1 MKLVALVAAWMGG
14 LLLGLQAN
22 AYLPAVLLLSVAALA
37 LACLLKSRDRSLW
50 PALLALVLLMGI
62 TNVELRE
69 GPDALKPFSAMP
81 SVTASGVIVSDP
93 EVSGPGV
100 EFTMS
105 VDAVDGGAGWEE
117 AGGRVLVLAR
127 PPVELVQTRAEP
139 YFRYG
144 DEIQL
149 TGKLE
154 KPPALGNFD
163 FRAYLANQGIH
174 YLMRFPKEVRLTD
187 TGGGNPA
194 KRLIYEPIYDLRRD
208 LSRGIDRALPEPQDS
223 LAQELILGF
232 RGRLPSDITGEF
244 RSTGTSHLLAIS
256 GLHVGVI
263 LAMALGV
270 GVWLMG
276 RRRQLYLL
284 LPLAAIWL
292 YALLSGLSPS
302 VERAAIMGSVLLLGL
317 FFGRPRSILPALALT
332 AAFMV
337 GFDPPVLKQ
346 VSFQMSFTAVAGIAL
361 LTTFRRPPWE
371 GVLESL
377 PGNGI
382 WTWLARV
389 LVLALAVSA
398 AATLATLPLVAFN
411 FHHIPT
417 FGIPATVLALPALP
431 FLLLSSALAG
441 VAGLVHPMA
450 GEVLGWL
457 AWVPLEYLIRL
468 VHIFSRVPGSDLST
482 PPISGH
488 FVWAYYGVFAVVLLF
503 LTGRHA
509 PLRWLASLLPR
520 GREPIPPETDAPA
533 RLNFSPKL
541 YLTLV
546 VGLAVVASILWFHV
560 ATNPDGKLHVHF
572 LDVGQG
578 DSVLIV
584 TPEGSS
590 VLVDGG
596 PGELG
601 AAQGVG
607 RNIPFVDRKLDLVV
621 LTHPEE
627 DHFRGLLEV
636 LQRYEVGTVLE
647 GEAVSDNP
655 LYLEWRKAFDKDGGA
670 SGYRIRRPDNSP
682 GPDYLAGG
690 PEPFPR
696 SYPRERFRHQQ
707 QRRGPEAGPRRG
719 ELPADGGYRG

>member
-69 GPDALKPFSAMP
+69 GPDALKPFSAMA

-194 KRLIYEPIYDLRRD
+194 KRLIYDLRRD
-208 LSRGIDRALPEPQDS
+208 LSRGIDRALPEPQAS

-382 WTWLARV
+382 WTWLARA

-417 FGIPATVLALPALP
+417 LGIPATVLALPALP
-431 FLLLSSALAG
+431 FLLLSLGPGGRCRPRPSHGGRGSWLAGMGPTGIPHPAGPYILQGPGKRPLDAAHQRAFCMGLLRSVCGGPLASNRPSCSLALAG
-441 VAGLVHPMA
+441 K
-450 GEVLGWL
+450 L
-457 AWVPLEYLIRL
+457 AAEREGADP
-468 VHIFSRVPGSDLST
+468 
-482 PPISGH
+482 
-488 FVWAYYGVFAVVLLF
+488 
-503 LTGRHA
+503 TG
-509 PLRWLASLLPR
+509 
-520 GREPIPPETDAPA
+520 
-533 RLNFSPKL
+533 N
-541 YLTLV
+541 
-546 VGLAVVASILWFHV
+546 
-560 ATNPDGKLHVHF
+560 
-572 LDVGQG
+572 
-578 DSVLIV
+578 
-584 TPEGSS
+584 
-590 VLVDGG
+590 
-596 PGELG
+596 
-601 AAQGVG
+601 
-607 RNIPFVDRKLDLVV
+607 
-621 LTHPEE
+621 
-627 DHFRGLLEV
+627 
-636 LQRYEVGTVLE
+636 
-647 GEAVSDNP
+647 
-655 LYLEWRKAFDKDGGA
+655 
-670 SGYRIRRPDNSP
+670 
-682 GPDYLAGG
+682 
-690 PEPFPR
+690 
-696 SYPRERFRHQQ
+696 
-707 QRRGPEAGPRRG
+707 
-719 ELPADGGYRG
+719 